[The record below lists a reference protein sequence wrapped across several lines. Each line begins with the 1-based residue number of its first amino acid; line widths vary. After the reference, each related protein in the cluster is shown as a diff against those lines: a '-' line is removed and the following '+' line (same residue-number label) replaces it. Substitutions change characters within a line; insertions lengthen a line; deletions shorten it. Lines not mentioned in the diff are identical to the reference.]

1 MELNS
6 FHRLWDWVTW
16 ITSSITVGVGLMT
29 WNEKLGMAGL
39 LLGILS
45 GWRAWVHRARVEKAQ
60 EKRNALIEQI
70 LKQAERRDLTTF
82 ERQEL
87 AQLKAG
93 IDDEG
98 GF

>member
-6 FHRLWDWVTW
+6 FHRLYDWITW
-16 ITSSITVGVGLMT
+16 ITSSISVGVGVMT

-39 LLGILS
+39 VLGVLS

-70 LKQAERRDLTTF
+70 LTLAESRDLTDV
-82 ERQEL
+82 ERLEL
-87 AQLKAG
+87 KQLKAG
-93 IDDEG
+93 IGDEG
-98 GF
+98 GC

>member
-6 FHRLWDWVTW
+6 FHRLYDWITW
-16 ITSSITVGVGLMT
+16 ITSSISVGVGVMT

-39 LLGILS
+39 MLGVLS
-45 GWRAWVHRARVEKAQ
+45 GWRAWVHRARVERAQ

-70 LKQAERRDLTTF
+70 LTLAARRDLTAV

-87 AQLKAG
+87 TQLKAG

-98 GF
+98 GY

>member
-6 FHRLWDWVTW
+6 FHRLYDWITW
-16 ITSSITVGVGLMT
+16 ITSSISVGVGVMT

-39 LLGILS
+39 MLGVLS
-45 GWRAWVHRARVEKAQ
+45 GWRAWVHRARVERAQ

-70 LKQAERRDLTTF
+70 LTLAAHRDLTAV

-87 AQLKAG
+87 TQLKAG

-98 GF
+98 GY

>member
-6 FHRLWDWVTW
+6 FHRLYDWITW
-16 ITSSITVGVGLMT
+16 ITSSTSVGVGVMT

-39 LLGILS
+39 VLGVLS

-70 LKQAERRDLTTF
+70 LTLAESRDLTDV
-82 ERQEL
+82 ERLEL
-87 AQLKAG
+87 KQLKAG
-93 IDDEG
+93 MGDEG
-98 GF
+98 GC

>member
-6 FHRLWDWVTW
+6 FHRLYDWITW
-16 ITSSITVGVGLMT
+16 ITSSISVGVGVMT

-39 LLGILS
+39 MLGVLS
-45 GWRAWVHRARVEKAQ
+45 GWRAWVHRARVERGQ

-70 LKQAERRDLTTF
+70 LTLAARRDLTAV

-87 AQLKAG
+87 TQLKAG

-98 GF
+98 GY

>member
-6 FHRLWDWVTW
+6 FHRLYDWITW
-16 ITSSITVGVGLMT
+16 ITSSISVGVGVMT

-39 LLGILS
+39 MLGVLS
-45 GWRAWVHRARVEKAQ
+45 GWRAWVHRARVERAQ

-70 LKQAERRDLTTF
+70 LTLAARRDLTAV

-87 AQLKAG
+87 THLKAG

-98 GF
+98 GY

>member
-6 FHRLWDWVTW
+6 FHRLYDWITW
-16 ITSSITVGVGLMT
+16 ITSSISVGVGVMT

-39 LLGILS
+39 VLGVLS

-70 LKQAERRDLTTF
+70 LTLAESRDLTDG
-82 ERQEL
+82 ERLEL
-87 AQLKAG
+87 KQLKAG
-93 IDDEG
+93 MGDEG
-98 GF
+98 GC

>member
-6 FHRLWDWVTW
+6 FHRLYDWITW
-16 ITSSITVGVGLMT
+16 ITSSISVGVGVMT

-39 LLGILS
+39 VLGGLS

-70 LKQAERRDLTTF
+70 LTLAESRDLTDG
-82 ERQEL
+82 ERLEL
-87 AQLKAG
+87 KQLKAG
-93 IDDEG
+93 MGDEG
-98 GF
+98 GC

>member
-6 FHRLWDWVTW
+6 FHRLYDWVTW
-16 ITSSITVGVGLMT
+16 ITSSISVGVGVMT

-39 LLGILS
+39 VLGVLS
-45 GWRAWVHRARVEKAQ
+45 GWRAWVHRARIEKAQ
-60 EKRNALIEQI
+60 DKRNALIERI
-70 LKQAERRDLTTF
+70 LALAEQRELSEV

-87 AQLKAG
+87 RQLKAG

-98 GF
+98 GY

>member
-6 FHRLWDWVTW
+6 FHRLYDWITW
-16 ITSSITVGVGLMT
+16 ITSSISVGVGVMT

-39 LLGILS
+39 VLGVLS

-70 LKQAERRDLTTF
+70 LTLAESRDLTDV
-82 ERQEL
+82 ERLEL
-87 AQLKAG
+87 KQLKAG
-93 IDDEG
+93 MGDEG
-98 GF
+98 GC